1 VRRLSRTVPF
11 RQAVP
16 FGKARFRGLGKDSN
30 RRFRT
35 YQMDAVT
42 SSGDVTRAD
51 APFRQMS
58 NHTHASAV
66 VRGVEDALLVL
77 RQNRKGDSGA
87 LMQ

>member
-1 VRRLSRTVPF
+1 
-11 RQAVP
+11 
-16 FGKARFRGLGKDSN
+16 
-30 RRFRT
+30 
-35 YQMDAVT
+35 MDAVT